1 MYLRHVGHDG
11 CVDVDLQ
18 TYYISSQMTKRSVLL
33 QVDAAL
39 KRFVVWHGDQMI
51 KTLPIKGLIGE
62 EMVLNDFLKHMHQE
76 ALSQERRSQAS
87 APRGLRQF
95 SLW

>member
-1 MYLRHVGHDG
+1 
-11 CVDVDLQ
+11 
-18 TYYISSQMTKRSVLL
+18 
-33 QVDAAL
+33 
-39 KRFVVWHGDQMI
+39 MI

-62 EMVLNDFLKHMHQE
+62 EMALDDFLKHMHQE

-87 APRGLRQF
+87 TPRGLRQF

>member
-1 MYLRHVGHDG
+1 MGRDG

-18 TYYISSQMTKRSVLL
+18 TYYMSSQLAKRAVLL
-33 QVDAAL
+33 QVDAAG
-39 KRFVVWHGDQMI
+39 KRFVLWHEDQII

-62 EMVLNDFLKHMHQE
+62 EMARDDFLKHMQQE
-76 ALSQERRSQAS
+76 ALAQERRSQAS
-87 APRGLRQF
+87 APWGLRQF